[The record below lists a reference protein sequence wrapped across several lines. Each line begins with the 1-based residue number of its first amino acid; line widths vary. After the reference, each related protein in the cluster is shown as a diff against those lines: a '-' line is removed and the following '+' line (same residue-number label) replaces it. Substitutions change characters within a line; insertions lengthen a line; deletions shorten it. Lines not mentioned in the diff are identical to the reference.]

1 MLKDSMP
8 LVRRLKTVLL
18 LFGSLICPRIKKNS
32 IAEIN
37 VNPAKMG
44 KIFVLFERPRYSE
57 AILPKSAAVNK
68 IINWSPK
75 KVPAKEEYGNLYTFF
90 KYVDIANDPALKNTL
105 FKTVVMEDKANHSP
119 VRKRIL
125 KLPEIRFSLEPLRA
139 TTSRVNREAER
150 N

>member
-1 MLKDSMP
+1 MLKDSIP

-57 AILPKSAAVNK
+57 AILSKSAAVNK
-68 IINWSPK
+68 IIN
-75 KVPAKEEYGNLYTFF
+75 
-90 KYVDIANDPALKNTL
+90 
-105 FKTVVMEDKANHSP
+105 
-119 VRKRIL
+119 
-125 KLPEIRFSLEPLRA
+125 
-139 TTSRVNREAER
+139 
-150 N
+150 